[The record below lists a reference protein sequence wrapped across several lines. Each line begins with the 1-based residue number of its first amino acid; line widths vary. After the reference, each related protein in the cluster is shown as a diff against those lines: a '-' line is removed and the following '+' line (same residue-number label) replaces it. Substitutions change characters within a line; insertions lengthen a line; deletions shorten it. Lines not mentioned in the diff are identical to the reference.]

1 MQNSLLIPV
10 SAWASW
16 QADEK
21 PDLSFVDPMLRR
33 RLSPMDRAALHV
45 ASRCAT
51 PGEPVHV
58 VFASRHGELA
68 RSAALLSEIA
78 QNELPSPMGF
88 SLSVL
93 NALPGLYS
101 MAVHN
106 IAPSTA
112 ISAGEATFALALLEA
127 AAQAWAKPEATI
139 LLLCADDPPPEIYA
153 DAVDM
158 PREPYAVAVRLEAA
172 RATHSVRC
180 EWRATSGNDN
190 IEAAPRAFLRCLNE
204 HADTHWAGP
213 DQTWHWR
220 YEQAA

>member
-16 QADEK
+16 HVDETL
-21 PDLSFVDPMLRR
+21 DASFVEPMLRR

-45 ASRCAT
+45 ASRCAA
-51 PGEPVHV
+51 PEEPVHV

-68 RSAALLSEIA
+68 RSTALLNEIA

-106 IAPSTA
+106 TAPSTA

-127 AAQAWAKPEATI
+127 AAQAWAKPDASI

-153 DAVDM
+153 DAIDV
-158 PREPYAVAVRLEAA
+158 PHQPYAVAVRLDAK
-172 RATHSVRC
+172 RATHRVRC
-180 EWRATSGNDN
+180 EWV
-190 IEAAPRAFLRCLNE
+190 AAAGHDDMESAPQAFLRCLE
-204 HADTHWAGP
+204 QQTDTRWAGP
-213 DQTWHWR
+213 DQLWHWR
-220 YEQAA
+220 YGESA